1 MSAGSSVANK
11 PEGASGSVSQV
22 EALFQ
27 RRIEFHRARKPYS
40 SFSSPDGDF
49 RLETLNPSSG
59 PDRPGVSAAA
69 AVSSRSGEGRFYEH
83 GLDPEL
89 SFRITFRRIGAGLA
103 NLGNTCFLNSVI
115 QCLTYTEPFAAY
127 LQSGKHKS
135 SCHTTGFCAM
145 CALQNHVIT
154 ALQSS
159 GKILSPSHLVK
170 NLRCISRNFRN
181 SRQEDAHE
189 YMVNLL
195 ESMHKCCLPSGV
207 PSESPS
213 AYERSLVHK
222 IFGGR
227 LRSQVKCMQCSYSSS
242 KFDPFLDLS
251 LEIVKADSLRKALA
265 HFTAVEQLDGGQR
278 QYQCQRCKEKVR
290 ALKQLTIHKAPYVLT
305 IHLKRFGSHVPG
317 QKIDKKVTFEPTLD
331 LKPFVSDQHGGDL
344 KYTLYGVLVHAGWS
358 THSGHYY
365 CYVRTSSGMWHSLDD
380 NQVRQVSEKIVLV
393 QKAYML
399 FYVRDR
405 GSTPKGSINTVCK
418 DNISA
423 SAIGKKLIPE
433 SSSLVSNGAAQIS
446 ATERK
451 LSTSESISVKT
462 RTDATNIHSGLVDA
476 SSPNPLHQ
484 AASTLRKNDNN
495 ALSEVPELHNN
506 SQEVNKDSVVEK
518 AISKASCE
526 NDAPFISQ
534 SGRSDSEKCHRSGGS
549 NGVVKSG
556 VLVAQPNNSG
566 SPDPESQKNEIK
578 LIKERDAAKSGD
590 AANAI
595 LKKNDV
601 LCKKVS
607 YIHEENGKTRLLS
620 QSSHTNGF
628 IRKEANATTCH
639 NERCSLNLQSCKEN
653 ITEQGKPILVDISKG
668 LGTPSSF
675 LQEEACGEGK
685 IDKQMGLKPKKLAK
699 YPQVGLHFGRNHLF
713 LSSLN
718 LRLINKFKK
727 RKKPHLSSK
736 NSPKD
741 NNIIL
746 DSHGAS
752 TSEATEN
759 VSVHKHSHLE
769 HSCSGLIKADNA
781 KNVKWRKYSN
791 GESLNVAGGEEL
803 NSIKNAVLD
812 PNQLPR
818 TCLDTAEKVLSSRV
832 IDADDKLLPRHD
844 FLKLMMGGLKETTV
858 PRWDDTELPKLEL
871 NGPES
876 SRSTS
881 IGYVLDEWDEEY
893 DQGKRKKLRKCQP
906 SFAGSN
912 LFQETANLKAWKK
925 SNSKP
930 DETRFGNQPFRI

>member
-1 MSAGSSVANK
+1 MLAGSSVANK

-213 AYERSLVHK
+213 AYEKSLVHK

-331 LKPFVSDQHGGDL
+331 LKPFGGDL

-423 SAIGKKLIPE
+423 RAIGKKLIPE

-462 RTDATNIHSGLVDA
+462 RTDATNIQSGLVDA

-534 SGRSDSEKCHRSGGS
+534 SGRSDSEKCHCSGGG
-549 NGVVKSG
+549 NGVLKSG

-566 SPDPESQKNEIK
+566 CPDPESQKNEIK

-628 IRKEANATTCH
+628 IRKEANATTCQ
-639 NERCSLNLQSCKEN
+639 NERCSSNLQSCKEN
-653 ITEQGKPILVDISKG
+653 IPEQGKPILVDISKG

-675 LQEEACGEGK
+675 LQKEACGEGK

-699 YPQVGLHFGRNHLF
+699 YPQ
-713 LSSLN
+713 
-718 LRLINKFKK
+718 
-727 RKKPHLSSK
+727 
-736 NSPKD
+736 
-741 NNIIL
+741 
-746 DSHGAS
+746 
-752 TSEATEN
+752 
-759 VSVHKHSHLE
+759 
-769 HSCSGLIKADNA
+769 
-781 KNVKWRKYSN
+781 WRKYSN
-791 GESLNVAGGEEL
+791 GESLTVAGGGEEL

-818 TCLDTAEKVLSSRV
+818 TCLDTAEKVLSSRG

-844 FLKLMMGGLKETTV
+844 FFKLMMGGLKETTV

-930 DETRFGNQPFRI
+930 DQTRFGNQPFRI